1 MNWKSDVEELKLRNK
16 LAKSQGGTE
25 AIKLQHAKGRLTL
38 RERIDLLLDKSSF
51 DEVGKI
57 AGDAEKDDKGEISD
71 FTPSNFVLGFGKI
84 DGRQVLVGGEDFTVK
99 GGSPNPV
106 GLRKSVYTEDLALQ
120 YKVPLIRLHE
130 GGGGS
135 VKGSSGKK
143 SYGDPV
149 FSKSRFLS
157 VAKTLKEVPVA
168 TAALGPVAGLPASRF
183 VASHFRVMTKKT
195 AQVLIAGPKVVE
207 RAFGTE
213 LTKEELGG
221 SEVHKSNGVVD
232 NIVDTEKEALNQIRK
247 FISYF
252 PQNRYEIAQRV
263 LNEDDIE
270 RKDQDLLDAIPED
283 RSRTYDMRKILS
295 GVVDRDSLFEITPY
309 FGRGM
314 ITAFARLNG
323 FSVGIFA
330 NDPNFYAG
338 SMTADNAKKTTRF
351 IKLCDQFNIPIL
363 TIVDEPGFLIG
374 KKAEEDATILYG
386 TEAVLAAADSSIP
399 WCTLMVRK
407 SFGVAAAAHFGEDPY
422 VLAWPSSEAGALP
435 LEGGV
440 AVAFGKEIAKAKD
453 PEKKR
458 KEIEE
463 KLAKSQSP
471 FPRAEAFSVHEII
484 DPKDTRQYLC
494 SWITRVQKSL
504 EVKLLDK

>member
-1 MNWKSDVEELKLRNK
+1 M
-16 LAKSQGGTE
+16 
-25 AIKLQHAKGRLTL
+25 
-38 RERIDLLLDKSSF
+38 
-51 DEVGKI
+51 
-57 AGDAEKDDKGEISD
+57 
-71 FTPSNFVLGFGKI
+71 
-84 DGRQVLVGGEDFTVK
+84 
-99 GGSPNPV
+99 
-106 GLRKSVYTEDLALQ
+106 
-120 YKVPLIRLHE
+120 
-130 GGGGS
+130 
-135 VKGSSGKK
+135 
-143 SYGDPV
+143 

-270 RKDQDLLDAIPED
+270 RKDQDLLNAIPED

-351 IKLCDQFNIPIL
+351 IQNCNNFNIPIL
-363 TIVDEPGFLIG
+363 TFVDEPGFLIG
-374 KKAEEDATILYG
+374 PEAEKNAGILYG
-386 TEAVLAAADSSIP
+386 TETVLTAAETTVP
-399 WCTLMVRK
+399 WATVMIRK
-407 SFGVAAAAHFGEDPY
+407 SFGVAAAAHFGPDPY
-422 VLAWPSSEAGALP
+422 VLAWPSAESGALP
-435 LEGGV
+435 VEGGV
-440 AVAFGKEIAKAKD
+440 AVAFAKEIAAAED
-453 PEKKR
+453 PEAKR
-458 KEIEE
+458 KEIEDSLR
-463 KLAKSQSP
+463 KARDP
-471 FPRAEAFSVHEII
+471 FARGESFSVHEVI
-484 DPKDTRQYLC
+484 DPRETRKYL
-494 SWITRVQKSL
+494 SLWAERIQTQLLTRNYLK
-504 EVKLLDK
+504 

>member
-221 SEVHKSNGVVD
+221 SEVHKYNGVVD
-232 NIVDTEKEALNQIRK
+232 NIVDTEKEALNQVRK

-263 LNEDDIE
+263 SNEDDIE
-270 RKDQDLLDAIPED
+270 RKDQDLLNAIPED

-338 SMTADNAKKTTRF
+338 SMTC
-351 IKLCDQFNIPIL
+351 L
-363 TIVDEPGFLIG
+363 
-374 KKAEEDATILYG
+374 LY
-386 TEAVLAAADSSIP
+386 TSPSP
-399 WCTLMVRK
+399 R
-407 SFGVAAAAHFGEDPY
+407 DP
-422 VLAWPSSEAGALP
+422 
-435 LEGGV
+435 
-440 AVAFGKEIAKAKD
+440 
-453 PEKKR
+453 
-458 KEIEE
+458 
-463 KLAKSQSP
+463 
-471 FPRAEAFSVHEII
+471 
-484 DPKDTRQYLC
+484 T
-494 SWITRVQKSL
+494 
-504 EVKLLDK
+504 